1 MLIVSLA
8 ACALLLSRR
17 VVGAACV
24 AFMGGHLFSGYNN
37 RRISSSC
44 NSNRIDPIRDG
55 LSFLPLDPFSVSI
68 NILWNSLYRTI
79 HSSTR
84 YWSHLFYYHGLLL
97 TYISKA
103 LFHFDHAI

>member
-44 NSNRIDPIRDG
+44 NSNRIDQIRDG
-55 LSFLPLDPFSVSI
+55 L
-68 NILWNSLYRTI
+68 
-79 HSSTR
+79 
-84 YWSHLFYYHGLLL
+84 
-97 TYISKA
+97 
-103 LFHFDHAI
+103 